1 MKAKTEKASI
11 ARKKRMIALLL
22 SALMLA
28 AFGCTPR
35 NPAQNGNESCTGA
48 PSGAGTV
55 NLSAGVKANSA
66 AGRAADDA
74 FITAQT
80 DFAVRL
86 FQSALKKGENSLVSP
101 LSVMLALAMSANGA
115 DGQTLAEMEKVLGG
129 LKIAELNE
137 YLVQYAK
144 QLVESEKSELSFANS
159 VWIRDDIAELVENAF
174 LQKCV
179 DNYGADVFSA
189 PFERGTV
196 DRINGW
202 VGEKTNGLVDRLIE
216 KIADNTSLFVINALF
231 FGAEW
236 QNKYKTNE
244 IGSGSFNA
252 INGKKRRVTMMNSA
266 ESRYLEDEKAV
277 GFIKPYSDERFAFA
291 ALLPNEGVN
300 IVDYIESLNGERLSG
315 ILNGA
320 SYASVIA
327 AMPKFS
333 FENNI
338 KLKDALKAMG
348 MELAFDHINAGFSNL
363 IGAGSVDGN
372 TYIGEVH
379 HGAKIEVTE
388 QGTRAGAATAVEF
401 LTDCAVFPQRVITL
415 DRPFVF
421 MIIDTETNIPL
432 FIGALTD
439 VD

>member
-1 MKAKTEKASI
+1 MKTVIKENM
-11 ARKKRMIALLL
+11 KRIVAFML

-28 AFGCTPR
+28 AVGCTPKL
-35 NPAQNGNESCTGA
+35 PLPPVST
-48 PSGAGTV
+48 PPTYSGIETDRLTAKI
-55 NLSAGVKANSA
+55 KANSV
-66 AGRAADDA
+66 AGKNADEA

-86 FQSALKKGENSLVSP
+86 FQSALKNGENSLVSP

-115 DGQTLAEMEKVLGG
+115 NAETLEEMERVLGG
-129 LKIAELNE
+129 IEIAELNE
-137 YLVQYAK
+137 YLAQYAK
-144 QLVESEKSELSFANS
+144 KLAKSEKSELEFANS
-159 VWIRDDIAELVENAF
+159 VWIRDNFAKLVEEAF

-179 DNYGADVFSA
+179 DNYGADVFTA
-189 PFERGTV
+189 PFDQGTA
-196 DRINGW
+196 DKINAW
-202 VGEKTNGLVDRLIE
+202 VGEKTHGMVDRLIE
-216 KIADNTSLFVINALF
+216 QISDNASLFVINALF
-231 FGAEW
+231 FEAEW

-266 ESRYLEDEKAV
+266 ESRYLEDENAV

-300 IVDYIESLNGERLSG
+300 VFDYIESLSGERLSG

-320 SYASVIA
+320 EYTQVIA

-348 MELAFDHINAGFSNL
+348 MELAFDNINADFSNL
-363 IGAGSVDGN
+363 IGAGYVDGN

-401 LTDCAVFPQRVITL
+401 LTDGAAFSERVITL

-421 MIIDTETNIPL
+421 MLIDTETNIPL

-439 VD
+439 IDR

>member
-1 MKAKTEKASI
+1 MKTVIKENM
-11 ARKKRMIALLL
+11 KRIVAFML
-22 SALMLA
+22 SALMFA
-28 AFGCTPR
+28 AVGCTPKL
-35 NPAQNGNESCTGA
+35 PLPPGST
-48 PSGAGTV
+48 PPPYSG
-55 NLSAGVKANSA
+55 SATDRLTAKVMANNVV
-66 AGRAADDA
+66 GKAADEA
-74 FITAQT
+74 FINAQT

-86 FQSALKKGENSLVSP
+86 FQRALKKGENSLVSP
-101 LSVMLALAMSANGA
+101 LSVMLALSMSANGA
-115 DGQTLAEMEKVLGG
+115 NAETLEEMERVLGG
-129 LKIAELNE
+129 IEIAELNE
-137 YLVQYAK
+137 YLAQYAK
-144 QLVESEKSELSFANS
+144 KLAESEKSELEFANS
-159 VWIRDDIAELVENAF
+159 VWIRDNFAKLVEEAF

-179 DNYGADVFSA
+179 DNYGADVFTA
-189 PFERGTV
+189 PFDQGTA
-196 DRINGW
+196 DKINAW
-202 VGEKTNGLVDRLIE
+202 VGEKTHGLVDRLIE

-231 FGAEW
+231 FEAEW

-244 IGSGSFNA
+244 IGSGSFKA
-252 INGKKRRVTMMNSA
+252 INGKKHSVTMMNSV
-266 ESRYLEDEKAV
+266 ESRYLEDENAV

-291 ALLPNEGVN
+291 ALLPKEGVN
-300 IVDYIESLNGERLSG
+300 VFDYIESLSGERLSG

-320 SYASVIA
+320 EYTQVIA

-348 MELAFDHINAGFSNL
+348 MELAFDRINADFSNL

-401 LTDCAVFPQRVITL
+401 LTDGAAFPQRVITL

-439 VD
+439 VG

>member
-1 MKAKTEKASI
+1 MKTVIKENM
-11 ARKKRMIALLL
+11 KRIVAFML

-28 AFGCTPR
+28 AVGCTPKL
-35 NPAQNGNESCTGA
+35 PLPPVSTPPTYSGSETGRLTA
-48 PSGAGTV
+48 K
-55 NLSAGVKANSA
+55 LKANDVAGKSA
-66 AGRAADDA
+66 DEA

-80 DFAVRL
+80 DFAVNL
-86 FQSALKKGENSLVSP
+86 FKSALNKGENSLVSP

-115 DGQTLAEMEKVLGG
+115 NAETLEEMERVLGG
-129 LKIAELNE
+129 IEIAELNE
-137 YLVQYAK
+137 YLAQYAK
-144 QLVESEKSELSFANS
+144 KLAESEKSELEFANS
-159 VWIRDDIAELVENAF
+159 VWIRDNLAKLVEEAF
-174 LQKCV
+174 LQKCI
-179 DNYGADVFSA
+179 DNYGADVFTA
-189 PFERGTV
+189 PFDQGTA
-196 DRINGW
+196 DKINAW
-202 VGEKTNGLVDRLIE
+202 VGEKTRGMVDRLID
-216 KIADNTSLFVINALF
+216 KISYNASLFVINALF
-231 FGAEW
+231 FEAEW

-252 INGKKRRVTMMNSA
+252 INGKKRRVTMMNSV
-266 ESRYLEDEKAV
+266 ESRYLEDENAV

-291 ALLPNEGVN
+291 ALLPKEGVN
-300 IVDYIESLNGERLSG
+300 VFDYIESLSGERLSG

-320 SYASVIA
+320 EYTQVIA

-333 FENNI
+333 IENNI

-348 MELAFDHINAGFSNL
+348 MELPFDHINADFSNL

-388 QGTRAGAATAVEF
+388 QGTRAGTATAVEF
-401 LTDCAVFPQRVITL
+401 LTDGAAFSERVVTL

-439 VD
+439 IDR

>member
-1 MKAKTEKASI
+1 MKTVIKEDI
-11 ARKKRMIALLL
+11 KRIVAFML

-28 AFGCTPR
+28 AVGCTPKL
-35 NPAQNGNESCTGA
+35 PLPPGSTPPTYSGSETGRLTA
-48 PSGAGTV
+48 K
-55 NLSAGVKANSA
+55 LKANDV
-66 AGRAADDA
+66 AGKPADEA
-74 FITAQT
+74 FINAQT

-101 LSVMLALAMSANGA
+101 LSVMLALAMSSNGA
-115 DGQTLAEMEKVLGG
+115 NAETLEEMERVLGG
-129 LKIAELNE
+129 IEIAELNE
-137 YLVQYAK
+137 YLAQYAK
-144 QLVESEKSELSFANS
+144 KLAESEKSELEFANS
-159 VWIRDDIAELVENAF
+159 VWIRDIFAEFVEKAF
-174 LQKCV
+174 LQKCI

-189 PFERGTV
+189 PFDRGMV
-196 DRINGW
+196 DKINGW
-202 VGEKTNGLVDRLIE
+202 VGEKTRGMVDRLIDR
-216 KIADNTSLFVINALF
+216 IADNASLFVINALF
-231 FGAEW
+231 FEAEW

-244 IGSGSFNA
+244 IGSGSFKA

-266 ESRYLEDEKAV
+266 ESRYLEDENAV

-300 IVDYIESLNGERLSG
+300 VFDYIESLSGERLSG

-348 MELAFDHINAGFSNL
+348 MELAFDHVNADFSNL
-363 IGAGSVDGN
+363 IDVGAVDGN

-401 LTDCAVFPQRVITL
+401 LTDGAVFSQRVVTL

-439 VD
+439 IA